1 MTRIEN
7 KVTQD
12 TALKNFWRDN
22 QRFADLFNAVLFN
35 GKEVLK
41 AEDLEEVDTDV
52 SSIVKFDKHIETV
65 KRILD
70 VVRKTAYGVDFIIW
84 GLENQGK
91 IHYAMPLRH
100 MIGDSLIYLK
110 EYQGIAAK
118 NRKEKGFKSSDE
130 FLSALKKTDR
140 LHPVITLCVYY
151 GEEEWDGPHNLLEML
166 EIPEDLEGLVSDY
179 KMNLIQV
186 RESEQFPFKNE
197 DVTIV
202 FDIVRKIYNEE
213 YAKITDIYK
222 DKNISAELGVII
234 GSIVESQK
242 LINQAMKIKEKG
254 SELNMCKAL
263 EKLMNECEKKGKI
276 EGKMEGKIEGKIEGE
291 QEGKIQGI
299 VLTCRKF
306 NISREETIKNLIEE
320 FSFSEEEAKDYITKY
335 WE

>member
-1 MTRIEN
+1 MTKVKN
-7 KVTQD
+7 KVIQD

-22 QRFADLFNAVLFN
+22 QHFADLFNAVLFN

-110 EYQGIAAK
+110 EYQEIAAK
-118 NRKEKGFKSSDE
+118 NRKEKEFQSSDE

-151 GEEEWDGPHNLLEML
+151 GEEKWDGPRNLLEML
-166 EIPEDLEGLVSDY
+166 EIPGDLEGLVSDY

-197 DVTIV
+197 DVNTV

-213 YAKITDIYK
+213 YDKITDAYK
-222 DKNISAELGVII
+222 EKNISAELGVVI

-276 EGKMEGKIEGKIEGE
+276 EGKIEGE

-306 NISREETIKNLIEE
+306 KISQEETLKNLIEE
-320 FSFSEEEAKDYITKY
+320 FAFSEEEANTYLEKY
-335 WE
+335 WK

>member
-1 MTRIEN
+1 MTTVKN

-22 QRFADLFNAVLFN
+22 ERFADLFNAVLFN

-118 NRKEKGFKSSDE
+118 NRKEKGFQSSDE
-130 FLSALKKTDR
+130 FLSAMKKSDR

-179 KMNLIQV
+179 KMNLIQI

-197 DVTIV
+197 DVNTV

-213 YAKITDIYK
+213 YTKITDIYK
-222 DKNISAELGVII
+222 EKTLSAELGIII
-234 GSIVESQK
+234 GSIVESKQ
-242 LINQAMKIKEKG
+242 LINEASKIKEEG

-276 EGKMEGKIEGKIEGE
+276 EGKIEGE
-291 QEGKIQGI
+291 QEGRVQGV

-306 NISREETIKNLIEE
+306 KISQEETLKNLIEE
-320 FSFSEEEAKDYITKY
+320 FSFSEEEANTYMKKY
-335 WE
+335 W

>member
-1 MTRIEN
+1 MTKVKN

-22 QRFADLFNAVLFN
+22 ERFADLFNAVLFN
-35 GKEVLK
+35 GKKVLK

-110 EYQGIAAK
+110 EYQGIASK
-118 NRKEKGFKSSDE
+118 NRKEKGLQSSDE

-166 EIPEDLEGLVSDY
+166 EIPKDLEGLVSDY

-186 RESEQFPFKNE
+186 KESEKFPFKNE
-197 DVTIV
+197 DVNTV

-213 YAKITDIYK
+213 YTKITDVYK
-222 DKNISAELGVII
+222 EKTISAELGVII
-234 GSIVESQK
+234 GSIVESKQ
-242 LINQAMKIKEKG
+242 LINEASRIKEKG

-276 EGKMEGKIEGKIEGE
+276 EGKV
-291 QEGKIQGI
+291 QGV

-306 NISREETIKNLIEE
+306 KISQEETLKNLIEE
-320 FSFSEEEAKDYITKY
+320 FSFSEEEANNYMKKY
-335 WE
+335 W

>member
-22 QRFADLFNAVLFN
+22 QHFADLFNAVLFN

-41 AEDLEEVDTDV
+41 AEDLKEVDTDV
-52 SSIVKFDKHIETV
+52 SSIVKFNKHIETV

-91 IHYAMPLRH
+91 IHYGMPLRH

-110 EYQGIAAK
+110 EYQGIAAR
-118 NRKEKGFKSSDE
+118 NRKEKGFQSSDE

-140 LHPVITLCVYY
+140 LHPVVTLCVYY

-166 EIPEDLEGLVSDY
+166 EIPEDLESLVSDY

-234 GSIVESQK
+234 GSIVESQR

-263 EKLMNECEKKGKI
+263 EKLMNESMEK
-276 EGKMEGKIEGKIEGE
+276 GKIEGE
-291 QEGKIQGI
+291 QEGKIQGVI
-299 VLTCRKF
+299 LTCHKF
-306 NISREETIKNLIEE
+306 KISREETLKNLIEE
-320 FSFSEEEAKDYITKY
+320 FAFSKEEASSYMKKY
-335 WE
+335 W

>member
-1 MTRIEN
+1 MTKVKN
-7 KVTQD
+7 KVIQD

-118 NRKEKGFKSSDE
+118 NRKEKDFQSSDE
-130 FLSALKKTDR
+130 FLSAMKKTDR

-151 GEEEWDGPHNLLEML
+151 GEEKWDGPHNLLEML
-166 EIPEDLEGLVSDY
+166 EIPKDLEGLVSDY
-179 KMNLIQV
+179 KMNLIQI

-197 DVTIV
+197 DVNTV

-213 YAKITDIYK
+213 YTKLTDIYK
-222 DKNISAELGVII
+222 EKNISAELGIII
-234 GSIVESQK
+234 GSIVESKQ
-242 LINQAMKIKEKG
+242 LINEASKIKEKG

-263 EKLMNECEKKGKI
+263 EKLMSESEEKGKV
-276 EGKMEGKIEGKIEGE
+276 K
-291 QEGKIQGI
+291 GI

-306 NISREETIKNLIEE
+306 KISQEETLKNLIEE
-320 FSFSEEEAKDYITKY
+320 FSFSEEEANNYMKKY
-335 WE
+335 W

>member
-1 MTRIEN
+1 MTKVKNR
-7 KVTQD
+7 VTQD

-22 QRFADLFNAVLFN
+22 ERFADLFNAVLFN

-52 SSIVKFDKHIETV
+52 SSIVRFDKHIETV

-70 VVRKTAYGVDFIIW
+70 VVRKTAYGVDFVIW

-118 NRKEKGFKSSDE
+118 NRKEKDFQSSEE
-130 FLSALKKTDR
+130 FLSAMKKTDR

-186 RESEQFPFKNE
+186 RESEKFPFKNE
-197 DVTIV
+197 DVNTV

-222 DKNISAELGVII
+222 DKNISTELGVII
-234 GSIVESQK
+234 GSIVESKQ
-242 LINQAMKIKEKG
+242 LINEASKIKEKG

-263 EKLMNECEKKGKI
+263 EKLMNECEKKGK
-276 EGKMEGKIEGKIEGE
+276 MEGQ
-291 QEGKIQGI
+291 QEGKVQGI
-299 VLTCRKF
+299 VLACRKF
-306 NISREETIKNLIEE
+306 KISQEETLKNLMEE
-320 FSFSEEEAKDYITKY
+320 FSFSEEEANNYMKKY
-335 WE
+335 W

>member
-1 MTRIEN
+1 MTKVKN
-7 KVTQD
+7 KVIQD

-118 NRKEKGFKSSDE
+118 NRKGKEFQSSDE

-151 GEEEWDGPHNLLEML
+151 GEEKWDGPHNLLEML

-186 RESEQFPFKNE
+186 RESEQFTFKNE
-197 DVTIV
+197 DVNTV
-202 FDIVRKIYNEE
+202 FDIARKIYNEE

-263 EKLMNECEKKGKI
+263 EKLMNKSKK
-276 EGKMEGKIEGKIEGE
+276 EGE
-291 QEGKIQGI
+291 IKGM

-306 NISREETIKNLIEE
+306 KIGQEETLKNLIEE
-320 FSFSEEEAKDYITKY
+320 FAFSEEEANTYLEKY
-335 WE
+335 WK

>member
-1 MTRIEN
+1 MTRFEN

-22 QRFADLFNAVLFN
+22 QRFADLFNTVLFN

-52 SSIVKFDKHIETV
+52 SSIVKFDRHIETV

-70 VVRKTAYGVDFIIW
+70 VVRKTAYGVDFVIW

-110 EYQGIAAK
+110 EYQGIVAK
-118 NRKEKGFKSSDE
+118 NRKEKEFQSSDE

-151 GEEEWDGPHNLLEML
+151 GEEEWDGPYNLLEML

-186 RESEQFPFKNE
+186 RKSEQFPFKNE
-197 DVTIV
+197 DVNTV

-242 LINQAMKIKEKG
+242 LISQAMMIKEKG

-263 EKLMNECEKKGKI
+263 EKLMNESEEKGKI
-276 EGKMEGKIEGKIEGE
+276 K
-291 QEGKIQGI
+291 GI

-306 NISREETIKNLIEE
+306 KISQEETLKNLIEE
-320 FSFSEEEAKDYITKY
+320 FAFSEEEARDYITKY

>member
-1 MTRIEN
+1 MTKSKN
-7 KVTQD
+7 KGKKD

-41 AEDLEEVDTDV
+41 AEDLKEVDTDV
-52 SSIVKFDKHIETV
+52 SSIIKFNDHIETV
-65 KRILD
+65 QRILD

-166 EIPEDLEGLVSDY
+166 EIPEDLESLVSDY

-186 RESEQFPFKNE
+186 KKSEQFSFKNE
-197 DVTIV
+197 DVNIV
-202 FDIVRKIYNEE
+202 FDIVRKIYNED
-213 YAKITDIYK
+213 YAKLTDIYK

-234 GSIVESQK
+234 GSIVESQR

-254 SELNMCKAL
+254 GELNMCKAL
-263 EKLMNECEKKGKI
+263 EKLMNESEERGKI
-276 EGKMEGKIEGKIEGE
+276 KGEREGRLYGQ
-291 QEGKIQGI
+291 QEGKIQGM

-306 NISREETIKNLIEE
+306 NISQKETLKNLMEE
-320 FSFSEEEAKDYITKY
+320 FSFSKEEADNYIKKY
-335 WE
+335 W

>member
-1 MTRIEN
+1 MTKSKN
-7 KVTQD
+7 KGKQD

-41 AEDLEEVDTDV
+41 AEDLKEVDTDV
-52 SSIVKFDKHIETV
+52 SSIIKFNDHIETV
-65 KRILD
+65 QRILD

-166 EIPEDLEGLVSDY
+166 EIPEDLESLVSDY

-186 RESEQFPFKNE
+186 KKSEQFSFKNE
-197 DVTIV
+197 DVNIV
-202 FDIVRKIYNEE
+202 FDIVRKIYNED
-213 YAKITDIYK
+213 YAKLTDIYK

-234 GSIVESQK
+234 GSIVESQR

-254 SELNMCKAL
+254 VN
-263 EKLMNECEKKGKI
+263 
-276 EGKMEGKIEGKIEGE
+276 
-291 QEGKIQGI
+291 
-299 VLTCRKF
+299 
-306 NISREETIKNLIEE
+306 
-320 FSFSEEEAKDYITKY
+320 
-335 WE
+335 

>member
-1 MTRIEN
+1 MLRGHKYTLFIVLWADFVYWSKLLFCVFCIWLNCIVYIISRITIKQICN
-7 KVTQD
+7 IFTK
-12 TALKNFWRDN
+12 R
-22 QRFADLFNAVLFN
+22 QRH
-35 GKEVLK
+35 
-41 AEDLEEVDTDV
+41 
-52 SSIVKFDKHIETV
+52 DK
-65 KRILD
+65 
-70 VVRKTAYGVDFIIW
+70 
-84 GLENQGK
+84 
-91 IHYAMPLRH
+91 
-100 MIGDSLIYLK
+100 IYRQ
-110 EYQGIAAK
+110 E
-118 NRKEKGFKSSDE
+118 EKGFQSSDE

-197 DVTIV
+197 DVNIV

-263 EKLMNECEKKGKI
+263 EKLMNKSKE
-276 EGKMEGKIEGKIEGE
+276 EGKIEGKIEGE
-291 QEGKIQGI
+291 QEGKVQGI

-306 NISREETIKNLIEE
+306 KISQEETIKNLIEE
-320 FSFSEEEAKDYITKY
+320 FSFSEKEANNYMKKY
-335 WE
+335 WK

>member
-1 MTRIEN
+1 MTKVKN
-7 KVTQD
+7 KVIQD

-41 AEDLEEVDTDV
+41 AEDLKEVDTDV
-52 SSIVKFDKHIETV
+52 SSIVKFNKHVETV

-70 VVRKTAYGVDFIIW
+70 VVRKTAYGVDFVIW

-118 NRKEKGFKSSDE
+118 NRKEKDFQSSDE

-166 EIPEDLEGLVSDY
+166 EIPEDLENLVSDY

-197 DVTIV
+197 DVNTV

-234 GSIVESQK
+234 GSIVESQR
-242 LINQAMKIKEKG
+242 LINQAIKIKEKG

-263 EKLMNECEKKGKI
+263 EKLMNECEEK
-276 EGKMEGKIEGKIEGE
+276 GE

-306 NISREETIKNLIEE
+306 KISQEETLKNLIEE
-320 FSFSEEEAKDYITKY
+320 FSFSEEEADNYMKKY
-335 WE
+335 WK

>member
-1 MTRIEN
+1 MTKVKN
-7 KVTQD
+7 KVIQD

-52 SSIVKFDKHIETV
+52 SSIIKFDKHIETV

-110 EYQGIAAK
+110 EYQAIAAN
-118 NRKEKGFKSSDE
+118 NRKEKGFQSSDE

-166 EIPEDLEGLVSDY
+166 KIPEDLEGLVSDY
-179 KMNLIQV
+179 RMNLIQI

-197 DVTIV
+197 DVNTV

-213 YAKITDIYK
+213 YAKITDVYK
-222 DKNISAELGVII
+222 EKTISAELGIII
-234 GSIVESQK
+234 GSIVESKQ
-242 LINQAMKIKEKG
+242 LINEASKIKEKEG
-254 SELNMCKAL
+254 ELNMCKAL
-263 EKLMNECEKKGKI
+263 EKLMNECEEKGKI
-276 EGKMEGKIEGKIEGE
+276 EG
-291 QEGKIQGI
+291 QIQGI

-306 NISREETIKNLIEE
+306 KISQEETFKNLIEE
-320 FSFSEEEAKDYITKY
+320 FSFSEEEANNYMKKY
-335 WE
+335 W

>member
-1 MTRIEN
+1 MTKVKN
-7 KVTQD
+7 KVIQD
-12 TALKNFWRDN
+12 TALKNFWRNN

-52 SSIVKFDKHIETV
+52 SSIIKFDKHIETV

-110 EYQGIAAK
+110 EYQGIAAN
-118 NRKEKGFKSSDE
+118 NRKEKGFQSSDE

-166 EIPEDLEGLVSDY
+166 KIPEDLEGLVSDY
-179 KMNLIQV
+179 RMNLIQI

-197 DVTIV
+197 DVNTV

-213 YAKITDIYK
+213 YAKITDVYK
-222 DKNISAELGVII
+222 EKTISAELGIII
-234 GSIVESQK
+234 GSIVESKQ
-242 LINQAMKIKEKG
+242 LINEASKIKEKEG
-254 SELNMCKAL
+254 ELNMCKAF
-263 EKLMNECEKKGKI
+263 EKLMNECEEKGKI
-276 EGKMEGKIEGKIEGE
+276 EG
-291 QEGKIQGI
+291 QIQGI

-306 NISREETIKNLIEE
+306 KISQEETFKNLIEE
-320 FSFSEEEAKDYITKY
+320 FSFSEEEANNYMKKY
-335 WE
+335 W

>member
-1 MTRIEN
+1 MTKSKN
-7 KVTQD
+7 KGKKD
-12 TALKNFWRDN
+12 TALKNFWSDN

-41 AEDLEEVDTDV
+41 AEDLKEVDTDV
-52 SSIVKFDKHIETV
+52 SSIIKFNDHIETV
-65 KRILD
+65 QRILD

-166 EIPEDLEGLVSDY
+166 EIPEDLESLVSDY

-186 RESEQFPFKNE
+186 KKSEQFSFKNE
-197 DVTIV
+197 DVNIV
-202 FDIVRKIYNEE
+202 FDIVRKIYNED
-213 YAKITDIYK
+213 YAKLTDIYK

-234 GSIVESQK
+234 GSIVESQR

-254 SELNMCKAL
+254 GELNMCKAL
-263 EKLMNECEKKGKI
+263 EKLMNESEERGKI
-276 EGKMEGKIEGKIEGE
+276 KGEREGRLYGQ
-291 QEGKIQGI
+291 QEGKIQGM

-306 NISREETIKNLIEE
+306 NISQKETLKNLMEE
-320 FSFSEEEAKDYITKY
+320 FSFSKEEADNYIKKY
-335 WE
+335 W

>member
-1 MTRIEN
+1 MTKVKN
-7 KVTQD
+7 KVIQD

-41 AEDLEEVDTDV
+41 AEDLKEVDTDV
-52 SSIVKFDKHIETV
+52 SSIVKFNKHVETV

-70 VVRKTAYGVDFIIW
+70 VVRKTAYGVDFVIW

-118 NRKEKGFKSSDE
+118 NRKEKDFQSSDE

-140 LHPVITLCVYY
+140 LHPVVTLCVYY

-197 DVTIV
+197 DVNIV

-234 GSIVESQK
+234 GSIVESQR
-242 LINQAMKIKEKG
+242 LINQAMEIKEKG

-263 EKLMNECEKKGKI
+263 EKLMNNSKE
-276 EGKMEGKIEGKIEGE
+276 EGRIEGKIEGE

-306 NISREETIKNLIEE
+306 KISQAETIKNLIEE
-320 FSFSEEEAKDYITKY
+320 FSFSEEEANSYMEKY
-335 WE
+335 W

>member
-1 MTRIEN
+1 MTKVKNR
-7 KVTQD
+7 VTQD

-70 VVRKTAYGVDFIIW
+70 VVRKTAYGVDFVIW

-118 NRKEKGFKSSDE
+118 NRKEKDFQSSEE
-130 FLSALKKTDR
+130 FLSAMKKTDR

-186 RESEQFPFKNE
+186 RESEKFPFKNE
-197 DVTIV
+197 DVNTV

-222 DKNISAELGVII
+222 DKNISTELGVII
-234 GSIVESQK
+234 GSIVESKQ
-242 LINQAMKIKEKG
+242 LINEASKIKEKG

-276 EGKMEGKIEGKIEGE
+276 EGKMEGQ
-291 QEGKIQGI
+291 QEGKVQGI
-299 VLTCRKF
+299 VLACRKF
-306 NISREETIKNLIEE
+306 KISQEETLKNLMEE
-320 FSFSEEEAKDYITKY
+320 FSFSEEEANNYMKKY
-335 WE
+335 W